1 MRPNHPFPQKAGFRR
16 AAAFRIVFGATLAS
30 AGFAPGA
37 SAANSATLTVN
48 AGQTVRIVDNRMPG
62 LNTAVWDNYSETLG
76 NSYVVT
82 LLQATNV
89 GSMRYPGGSTS
100 DTFHWQTDSIEGTV
114 GSSTIPDPT
123 NMSDQSSYGTSFDEF
138 AALAHKL
145 NSQPF
150 ITANYGSGTPAEAA
164 AWVQYSNVS
173 PNKYGFKYWEIGN
186 ECYGGWE
193 VDGNTPAHDAV
204 EYATRF
210 AQYYQAMKAVDPTIK
225 LGMPASPNEDDYAN
239 TAEPA
244 VTNPRTNTVHYGW
257 VPQVLTTLKS
267 LGVTPDFLI
276 FHYYPINTLSA
287 ENDANLLQASSA
299 GVLTE
304 NPMYPVSTYAAEMR
318 QQLSDYLPGAG
329 ANVELVCTETN
340 NEAGP
345 PLGKQSTSIV
355 DGLFMADTVG
365 SFLQTEFNAMVWWD
379 SFNGQSGP
387 SDGGNFSSSVY
398 GWRMV
403 GDEGIMYTDGGTYPT
418 YYIFK
423 LLGDFVHGGDSVVK
437 ASSSSTLLSVYAAKR
452 QNGSLTLLVI
462 NKDPTNTWTGNI
474 SLSGYSPLGSATEYV
489 YGKQQ
494 DLAAQTSPGDA
505 VADVQQSTMTGI
517 STNFSATFGPYS
529 ATVIAM
535 AAPNP
540 VITSSPVG
548 ETVATGS
555 TVVLTAVASNAT
567 SYQWTLNGTTV
578 LGDSAS
584 GTTTDVIAGSSG
596 PQLVITNATA
606 ASNGSYTV
614 VAINSNGSSQ
624 PSTPATLTVTSTSN
638 PGYLINISARAF
650 VGTGGNI
657 MIGGFYIVGST
668 SRSVLIQAIG
678 PGLAGEGVTGVLQ
691 HPALSIHNSAGATIY
706 SNTGWGSSQLLLNA
720 AAAAYANPVLQ
731 ANSADSELLL
741 TLPPGGYTAEV
752 AGGDGG
758 TGVALCAIYQLP

>member
-1 MRPNHPFPQKAGFRR
+1 MSTPRSFPIGAACQQ
-16 AAAFRIVFGATLAS
+16 AAAIRIVFVAALAL
-30 AGFAPGA
+30 ACFEQRT

-48 AGQTVRIVDNRMPG
+48 AGQTVRVVDNRIFG
-62 LNTAVWDNYSETLG
+62 LNTAVWNTYTTTYGDSQ
-76 NSYVVT
+76 VVA
-82 LLQATNV
+82 LMQATNT
-89 GSMRYPGGSTS
+89 GALRYPGGSTA
-100 DTFHWQTDSIEGTV
+100 DTFHWQTNMAGT
-114 GSSTIPDPT
+114 TD
-123 NMSDQSSYGTSFDEF
+123 YTSFGTTFDDF
-138 AALAHKL
+138 AAYAKGL
-145 NSQPF
+145 NSQVF
-150 ITANYGSGTPAEAA
+150 ITVNYGSGTPAEAA
-164 AWVQYSNVS
+164 AWVQYSNVT
-173 PNKYGFKYWEIGN
+173 KGYGFKYWEIGN
-186 ECYGGWE
+186 ECYGSWE
-193 VDGNTPAHDAV
+193 TDDNKPANDSV
-204 EYATRF
+204 EYGTRA

-225 LGMPASPNEDDYAN
+225 IGVVASPGEDDYENALDPGVLN
-239 TAEPA
+239 T
-244 VTNPRTNTVHYGW
+244 RTNTKHYGW
-257 VPQVLTTLKS
+257 TPQVLATMQA
-267 LGVTPDFLI
+267 LGVTPDFVI
-276 FHYYPINTLSA
+276 YHRYEQGPSG
-287 ENDANLLQASSA
+287 ENDAVLLQAAAVGS
-299 GVLTE
+299 LTS
-304 NPMYPVSTYAAEMR
+304 NPIYPWSTEVASMR
-318 QQLSDYLPGAG
+318 QQLSDYLPGTG
-329 ANVELVCTETN
+329 ANVEIDCTEN
-340 NEAGP
+340 NSVSTEP
-345 PLGKQSTSIV
+345 GKQSVSIV
-355 DGLFMADTVG
+355 NGLYMADSVG
-365 SFLQTEFNAMVWWD
+365 SALQTELNALVWWD
-379 SFNGQSGP
+379 TFNGQET
-387 SDGGNFSSSVY
+387 DGNMSSTLY
-398 GWRMV
+398 GWRMY
-403 GDEGIMYTDGGTYPT
+403 GDYGIMNAGGETYPT
-418 YYIFK
+418 YYIHK
-423 LLGDFVHGGDSVVK
+423 LLGNFAHGGDSVVK

-540 VITSSPVG
+540 VITSPPAS

-584 GTTTDVIAGSSG
+584 GTTSDVIAGSSG